1 LQLLSIDDASK
12 LVAER
17 LGLNHG
23 SIRENAYFSHLL
35 LSPSENRLAFLFRSW
50 LRDGGILTVLMSLDL
65 ERRVS
70 YKFLKIELVGQL
82 SHFTWST
89 ENEIII
95 YCYQVLSKQSFRLK
109 LHSLSKVLPIS
120 KLSKAAVNVLR
131 PLVSRKHKISPSWDQ
146 INAFPFVKS
155 QQLPCFM
162 MVKDSQAKPVN
173 FELPNVDGHP
183 SVIRSASGPIL
194 VSDTYP
200 NKSNNRCLFVTE
212 FKSGNV
218 ILKEL
223 HSEYHPA
230 LIPIYSW
237 VSRHIRLP
245 NHAVFPV
252 ADQSFTRSGLHCDLH
267 PFVNAE
273 GSMLGYHT
281 SEDGYRTIKVV
292 TI

>member
-1 LQLLSIDDASK
+1 
-12 LVAER
+12 
-17 LGLNHG
+17 
-23 SIRENAYFSHLL
+23 
-35 LSPSENRLAFLFRSW
+35 
-50 LRDGGILTVLMSLDL
+50 
-65 ERRVS
+65 
-70 YKFLKIELVGQL
+70 
-82 SHFTWST
+82 
-89 ENEIII
+89 
-95 YCYQVLSKQSFRLK
+95 
-109 LHSLSKVLPIS
+109 
-120 KLSKAAVNVLR
+120 
-131 PLVSRKHKISPSWDQ
+131 
-146 INAFPFVKS
+146 
-155 QQLPCFM
+155 M

>member
-1 LQLLSIDDASK
+1 
-12 LVAER
+12 
-17 LGLNHG
+17 
-23 SIRENAYFSHLL
+23 
-35 LSPSENRLAFLFRSW
+35 
-50 LRDGGILTVLMSLDL
+50 
-65 ERRVS
+65 
-70 YKFLKIELVGQL
+70 
-82 SHFTWST
+82 
-89 ENEIII
+89 
-95 YCYQVLSKQSFRLK
+95 

-120 KLSKAAVNVLR
+120 KLSKSAVNVLR
-131 PLVSRKHKISPSWDQ
+131 PLVSRKHKTSPSWDQ

-162 MVKDSQAKPVN
+162 MVKDSQAKPVS

-212 FKSGNV
+212 LNSGNV